1 IDIKIKNGDEVLAT
15 FSGAGACGSIST
27 WTYNSETPATLTIEC
42 PQYCP
47 SFAAQACELIP
58 FVEVTYYDT
67 DGALLGKEEV
77 QGGSELVYKYG
88 ESDVKVPQGEKF
100 RGWFSSTQMTALKVA
115 EGTSVQENLKLYARS
130 TMIEEPTSTNR
141 FTYDLT
147 KPYFYIEDHE
157 AISIDGKY
165 YNNHGWLVNKGGTIK
180 VKVSDKCYV
189 TVNNCSY
196 STESTAT
203 VTDESGATVAEFPVK
218 GSACGEANTFSY
230 DGKAGWLTITF
241 PAGSYTHGVSVWN
254 VVEFVEYDDATGY
267 YKVNASDVSSFL
279 IALKTA
285 ASKEGAKIFLPDG
298 VYDLGTDV
306 LTNVSGKKIAI
317 VGQSMEKTII
327 KNAPPKEQEGISSTA
342 TLVNTA
348 SELYLQDLTLR
359 NAMTFTGATGRGV
372 ALQDKGNKTIC
383 KNISLESYQDTYYSN
398 NNNAYNY
405 FEGGEIHG
413 VVDYVCGGGDVYF
426 NKVKFVNEAIKDATI
441 AAPNGAKKY
450 GYVMNNC
457 TIETLCKQFNFGRSW
472 GPYSGLAWLNT
483 TINQPSKLISTRFL
497 EAGMNSAADKF
508 VEYNSMDTNGN
519 CISPASNILNFTH
532 STGNKQYETILTAAE
547 AAEYSLD
554 KVFPD
559 WNPAEQAAQVVI
571 ANAPT
576 ISDNILSWDAING
589 ATAYAI
595 FKDNVIQAIVPAST
609 TTYDISDTDASAV
622 WTLRAANSRGGFGE
636 PVEAVQGSTS
646 IVNAQMSTVNHQQPI
661 FNLNGQQVAA

>member
-1 IDIKIKNGDEVLAT
+1 
-15 FSGAGACGSIST
+15 
-27 WTYNSETPATLTIEC
+27 
-42 PQYCP
+42 
-47 SFAAQACELIP
+47 
-58 FVEVTYYDT
+58 
-67 DGALLGKEEV
+67 
-77 QGGSELVYKYG
+77 
-88 ESDVKVPQGEKF
+88 
-100 RGWFSSTQMTALKVA
+100 
-115 EGTSVQENLKLYARS
+115 
-130 TMIEEPTSTNR
+130 
-141 FTYDLT
+141 
-147 KPYFYIEDHE
+147 
-157 AISIDGKY
+157 
-165 YNNHGWLVNKGGTIK
+165 
-180 VKVSDKCYV
+180 
-189 TVNNCSY
+189 
-196 STESTAT
+196 
-203 VTDESGATVAEFPVK
+203 
-218 GSACGEANTFSY
+218 
-230 DGKAGWLTITF
+230 
-241 PAGSYTHGVSVWN
+241 
-254 VVEFVEYDDATGY
+254 
-267 YKVNASDVSSFL
+267 
-279 IALKTA
+279 
-285 ASKEGAKIFLPDG
+285 
-298 VYDLGTDV
+298 
-306 LTNVSGKKIAI
+306 I

-646 IVNAQMSTVNHQQPI
+646 IVNAQQSTVNSQQSTY
-661 FNLNGQQVAA
+661 NLNGQQVAANYKGIVVKKGIKTIRK